1 MSGIAFTTVGSSTNP
16 TTQSTTSSSTT
27 GQNSAT
33 SSASNTLTE
42 QDFIQLLV
50 AQLQDQNPTSPTNP
64 QDLANEFSDM
74 AMVSGITSLTQEASQ
89 IQSSGAPGQLAQA
102 AGLIGKTVAVPG
114 NTLTPSS
121 AGTAEGAFTLG
132 SAATRAMVSIFNA
145 SGNQVGSIPVSS
157 PSTGLN
163 TFQWNGG
170 HSGQVY
176 HFAVAAANSSGSA
189 VQATTY
195 SAAQV
200 SAVDVSQ
207 SSPSVTVAGTTTP
220 VPLSNIAGLLG
231 D

>member
-1 MSGIAFTTVGSSTNP
+1 MSGIAFTTVGSSANT
-16 TTQSTTSSSTT
+16 TTQATTGSSTTSQNTASSSTS
-27 GQNSAT
+27 G
-33 SSASNTLTE
+33 TLTE

-74 AMVSGITSLTQEASQ
+74 AMVSGITSLTQEATQ
-89 IQSSGAPGQLAQA
+89 MQSAGAPGQLAQA

-114 NTLTPSS
+114 NTLAPTSS
-121 AGTAEGAFTLG
+121 GTAEGAFTLG
-132 SAATRAMVSIFNA
+132 GTATQAVVSIFNA
-145 SGNQVGSIPVSS
+145 SGTQVGSVPVSS

-163 TFQWNGG
+163 TFQWNRGS
-170 HSGQVY
+170 SGQVY
-176 HFAVAAANSSGSA
+176 HFTVSAANSSGAA

-207 SSPSVTVAGTTTP
+207 SSPSVALAGATAP

-231 D
+231 N

>member
-1 MSGIAFTTVGSSTNP
+1 MSGIAFNTVGGTASP
-16 TTQSTTSSSTT
+16 TAQSTTNTGTAGSSSSTS
-27 GQNSAT
+27 G
-33 SSASNTLTE
+33 TLTE

-74 AMVSGITSLTQEASQ
+74 AMVSGITNLTSEASQ

-102 AGLIGKTVAVPG
+102 AGLIGQNVAVPG
-114 NTLTPSS
+114 NSLRPSS
-121 AGTAEGAFTLG
+121 SGTAQGGFTLN

-145 SGNQVGSIPVSS
+145 AGSQVGSVPVSS

-163 TFQWNGG
+163 TFQWSGG
-170 HSGQVY
+170 SAGQPY
-176 HFAVAAANSSGSA
+176 HFSVAAVNASGAA
-189 VQATTY
+189 VPATTY
-195 SAAQV
+195 SAARV

-207 SSPSVTVAGTTTP
+207 GSPSVTIAGAATP

-231 D
+231 N